1 MLTKNGRVYII
12 HLYQS
17 MIQTAK
23 SMLTST
29 ENCRTSTFT
38 RPEGAL
44 FVPTK
49 VRWLAGD
56 VNVSPGQIL
65 NIMAMIPTKFMAA
78 SYEPGRNK
86 PCICGSGLKF
96 KKCCLGAYSSKASEL
111 FRKSYNTGDYDEALI
126 HARNWFTW
134 YVLSHKAHTIP
145 LLEFDRDAGEDMLQI
160 DIEALAELLENLHLC
175 YFRLKRNDEFI
186 EVIERVRNTVQDKRW
201 GAKIAYTRGLWYLVD
216 RNDEVAAYDALQS
229 IDLQT
234 CYDPD
239 ILSLYLQVCS
249 AKLSLT
255 ESVEIIDR
263 ILSNTKKES
272 VRLQYRV
279 VKAIRYYLVCQQADG
294 DRLLK
299 EAISQFSELP
309 EDKKSSYGK
318 LKFAYALE
326 IYGKATNQPEIL
338 EQGKEVT
345 IDLIHEADEEHF
357 TSIYMAD
364 LHRLLGDFNEGL
376 GNHHSA
382 IEAFSISLELNSS
395 ELTKVFFA
403 RSLCNDG
410 QFNEAKKLLESI
422 DDTILDKPGNF
433 DLAISWAIAAATSL
447 NDSDLGEAKARLKAI
462 EAHDPVFAQIRDR
475 WMIDLLEATPKI
487 EPGKI
492 RRLIR
497 SLNKYLLLNPNFFGI
512 GININRIIDDADSAI
527 QNKKG

>member
-1 MLTKNGRVYII
+1 
-12 HLYQS
+12 

-186 EVIERVRNTVQDKRW
+186 EVIERVRNTVQDKR
-201 GAKIAYTRGLWYLVD
+201 
-216 RNDEVAAYDALQS
+216 
-229 IDLQT
+229 
-234 CYDPD
+234 
-239 ILSLYLQVCS
+239 
-249 AKLSLT
+249 
-255 ESVEIIDR
+255 
-263 ILSNTKKES
+263 
-272 VRLQYRV
+272 
-279 VKAIRYYLVCQQADG
+279 
-294 DRLLK
+294 
-299 EAISQFSELP
+299 
-309 EDKKSSYGK
+309 
-318 LKFAYALE
+318 
-326 IYGKATNQPEIL
+326 
-338 EQGKEVT
+338 
-345 IDLIHEADEEHF
+345 
-357 TSIYMAD
+357 
-364 LHRLLGDFNEGL
+364 
-376 GNHHSA
+376 
-382 IEAFSISLELNSS
+382 
-395 ELTKVFFA
+395 
-403 RSLCNDG
+403 
-410 QFNEAKKLLESI
+410 
-422 DDTILDKPGNF
+422 
-433 DLAISWAIAAATSL
+433 
-447 NDSDLGEAKARLKAI
+447 
-462 EAHDPVFAQIRDR
+462 
-475 WMIDLLEATPKI
+475 
-487 EPGKI
+487 
-492 RRLIR
+492 
-497 SLNKYLLLNPNFFGI
+497 
-512 GININRIIDDADSAI
+512 
-527 QNKKG
+527 